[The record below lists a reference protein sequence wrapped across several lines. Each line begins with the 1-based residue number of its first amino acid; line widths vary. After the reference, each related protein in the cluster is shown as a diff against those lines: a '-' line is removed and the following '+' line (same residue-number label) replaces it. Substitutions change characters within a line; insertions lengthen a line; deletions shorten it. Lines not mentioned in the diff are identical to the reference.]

1 MISRSVSIPA
11 LQVFRGLAACYVAFY
26 HVYIILMEP
35 QYGSNTVFRDFA
47 RHGFLG
53 VAFFFVLSGF
63 IISLAHA
70 SDIGRLE
77 RLPAY
82 LRKRFVRVYP
92 TYWIYLTGF
101 ILASAV
107 GIGYPDFSWSPL
119 NLISSYILFPL
130 SSNVTL
136 PIKVAWTLVYEVTFY
151 AFFIVLFFSRI
162 FGLVAISIWF
172 LIVILNVLFI
182 NSDFYIVSHWNL
194 YFMAGILAYV
204 LYRLEWSKLIW
215 PALALGVVSLVVYAL
230 NADGI
235 SRIRDIAA
243 PENVNLH
250 FLLVLSFGLLVLGA
264 ALLDR
269 RFEIRWPKLL
279 IFIGDASYS
288 IYLVHSS
295 VISIVVILAKKIKI
309 FDSIPIE
316 LLFLV
321 IFAVSVVAG
330 TVAYLVVERPILNFL
345 RNRWR

>member
-1 MISRSVSIPA
+1 MIARSSSIPA

-63 IISLAHA
+63 IISLAHVG
-70 SDIGRLE
+70 DIGRLD
-77 RLPAY
+77 RLPTY

-92 TYWIYLTGF
+92 TYWVYLTGF
-101 ILASAV
+101 IFASAFGV
-107 GIGYPDFSWSPL
+107 GYPDFSWNPV

-130 SSNVTL
+130 SSKVTL

-151 AFFIVLFFSRI
+151 AFFISLFFSRI
-162 FGLVAISIWF
+162 FGF
-172 LIVILNVLFI
+172 LIMGTWFFIVIANIFLI
-182 NSDFYIVSHWNL
+182 KSDIYIVSHWNL
-194 YFMAGILAYV
+194 YFMAGILAYA
-204 LYRLEWSKLIW
+204 LYRLEWSRLIW
-215 PALALGVVSLVVYAL
+215 PALAGGIISLVAYAL
-230 NADGI
+230 NADSI

-250 FLLVLSFGLLVLGA
+250 FFLVVSFCLLVLGA

-269 RFEIRWPKLL
+269 KFEIRWPKLL

-295 VISIVVILAKKIKI
+295 VISIVVIIAKKVKI

-316 LLFLV
+316 LLFLL

-330 TVAYLVVERPILNFL
+330 AIAYLVVERPILNFL